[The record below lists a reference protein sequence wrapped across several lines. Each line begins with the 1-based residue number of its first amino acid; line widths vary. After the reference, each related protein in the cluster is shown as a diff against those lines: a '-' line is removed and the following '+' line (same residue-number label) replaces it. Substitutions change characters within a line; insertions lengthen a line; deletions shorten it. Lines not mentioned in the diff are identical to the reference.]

1 MESYM
6 DHEQHTLINQL
17 LKGTAR
23 SFYLTL
29 RALPKSIRWP
39 LSLAYLLARATDTI
53 ADEYELATSYRLT
66 FLADMQ
72 KLINHGSLNEE
83 LSFNRWI
90 SQFKDTSMN
99 FLLLSNFQRIIV
111 FLYELD
117 TETRQNIISVL
128 NQIIRGQLLDIKT
141 FSQSKGMVCLK
152 TSEELDQYTYYVAG
166 SVGEFWTQICVRR
179 IKNYSKKPIDQL
191 NALAISFGKGLQLI
205 NILRDIPQDLQKE
218 RCYLPLEQLQQQK
231 IILTDLIK
239 NPSCIIP
246 IVEYWW
252 QKAFEH
258 LTDGWNYMISI
269 NNRRIR
275 YAMTLPLLIG
285 FRTLEELKNKKY
297 LQCSSI
303 TKISR
308 RSMKW
313 LMLIACIG
321 IISKKG
327 LNFYLVLLLKTN
339 VKKPET

>member
-1 MESYM
+1 M
-6 DHEQHTLINQL
+6 
-17 LKGTAR
+17 
-23 SFYLTL
+23 
-29 RALPKSIRWP
+29 
-39 LSLAYLLARATDTI
+39 TI
-53 ADEYELATSYRLT
+53 
-66 FLADMQ
+66 
-72 KLINHGSLNEE
+72 
-83 LSFNRWI
+83 
-90 SQFKDTSMN
+90 
-99 FLLLSNFQRIIV
+99 
-111 FLYELD
+111 
-117 TETRQNIISVL
+117 
-128 NQIIRGQLLDIKT
+128 
-141 FSQSKGMVCLK
+141 K

-166 SVGEFWTQICVRR
+166 SVGEFWTKICVRQ
-179 IKNYSKKPIDQL
+179 IKNYSEKPVEQL